1 MNQLFVVSFTLVL
14 VLWGSISLAWLIKL
28 RVFSPR
34 PLLEV
39 PPRPSNLSLLIVAGT
54 ILLYFAVMVFAFTVW
69 LNRASLDF
77 LFGATTPS
85 SALLNSVRQLVAHNL
100 GVITAS
106 ALAILYIHRTAP
118 NGLASIGLGGQQL
131 IPGLTRGLQAYIL
144 IFPFLIGINA
154 LTLLISKQL
163 QRPEVQP
170 HEVLQAMR
178 EHPSIALTV
187 FLAVGAAIIAPIGE
201 ELLFRG
207 LFQTALL
214 QRRWL
219 LGDIGPQQQGGDTVP
234 FRNQLRWRAILI
246 SSVVFTAMHYN
257 AGNFEHLPV
266 LFALSVAL
274 GYVYERTNNLWAPIA
289 LHTLFNVMNTVM
301 FLLPKG

>member
-1 MNQLFVVSFTLVL
+1 MNQLFVVSFTFVL
-14 VLWGSISLAWLIKL
+14 VLWGLVSLAWLIKL
-28 RVFSPR
+28 RVFSAR

-54 ILLYFAVMVFAFTVW
+54 ILLYFAVMVFAFAAW

-77 LFGATTPS
+77 LFGGAAPS
-85 SALLNSVRQLVAHNL
+85 PALLNSVRQLVAHNL

-106 ALAILYIHRTAP
+106 ALAILFIHRTAP
-118 NGLASIGLGGQQL
+118 NGLTSIGLGGQQL
-131 IPGLTRGLQAYIL
+131 YTGLKRGLQAYVF

-154 LTLLISKQL
+154 LTLLISKTL
-163 QRPEVQP
+163 ERPEVQP

-187 FLAVGAAIIAPIGE
+187 FLVVGASIIAPIGE

-219 LGDIGPQQQGGDTVP
+219 LGDAVLLAQSNDAAP
-234 FRNQLRWRAILI
+234 FRNDLRWRAILI